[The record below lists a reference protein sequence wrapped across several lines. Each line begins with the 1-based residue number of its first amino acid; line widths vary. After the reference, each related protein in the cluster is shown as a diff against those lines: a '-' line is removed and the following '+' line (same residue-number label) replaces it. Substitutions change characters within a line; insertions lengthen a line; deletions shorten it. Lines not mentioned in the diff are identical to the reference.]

1 MSSNTVSG
9 AKVLVAGGGGFIG
22 GHLAA
27 RLLDEGF
34 TVRVV
39 DRKPP
44 EQWFQRF
51 DAVENVVAD
60 LNFRDACQDACRG
73 VSHVYNLA
81 SDMGGMGFLESNKA
95 LCMLSVL
102 CDTHLLQ
109 AALDQGCQRLFY
121 ASSASV
127 YHSTAAAAAD
137 VQAFRE
143 SDAYPAD
150 PLDGYGWEKL
160 FTERMCRHFRE
171 DFGLATRVARF
182 HNIYGP
188 YGSWNDGREKAPAA
202 MIRKALIAK
211 ATGNHAIEIWGDGTQ
226 TRSFTYVDDCVTG
239 IRKLMDSDVTEP
251 LNVGSSELVTINQLV
266 DIVEELA
273 DIKLERRYNLS
284 APQGINGRNSDNTL
298 IQQHL
303 SWEPT
308 MRLRDGMRQTY
319 AWIKREYEQSLAT
332 TRGS

>member
-1 MSSNTVSG
+1 MSGN
-9 AKVLVAGGGGFIG
+9 KVLVAGGGGFIG

-27 RLLDEGF
+27 RLLDKGF
-34 TVRVV
+34 AVRVV

-51 DAVENVVAD
+51 DAAENVVAD
-60 LNFRDACQDACRG
+60 LNFREACQDACRG
-73 VSHVYNLA
+73 IAHVYNLA

-109 AALDQGCQRLFY
+109 AALDQGCERLFY

-127 YHSTAAAAAD
+127 YYSTAVEAAD
-137 VQAFRE
+137 VQAFKE

-202 MIRKALIAK
+202 MIRKALIAR
-211 ATGNHAIEIWGDGTQ
+211 ATGNHSIEIWGDGTQ

-251 LNVGSSELVTINQLV
+251 VNVGSSELVTINQLV
-266 DIVEELA
+266 DIVEEIA
-273 DIKLERRYNLS
+273 EIKLERRYNLA

-298 IQQHL
+298 IQQRL
-303 SWEPT
+303 GWEPT
-308 MRLRDGMRQTY
+308 IRLREGMRQTY
-319 AWIKREYEQSLAT
+319 AWIAREYEQSLAT
-332 TRGS
+332 THRD

>member
-1 MSSNTVSG
+1 MSKKT
-9 AKVLVAGGGGFIG
+9 VLVAGGGGFIG

-27 RLLDEGF
+27 RLLAEGF
-34 TVRVV
+34 AVRVV

-51 DAVENVVAD
+51 DAAENVVAD
-60 LNFRDACQDACRG
+60 LSFREACQAACDG
-73 VSHVYNLA
+73 VAHVYNLA

-102 CDTHLLQ
+102 GDTHLLQ
-109 AALDQGCQRLFY
+109 AALDRGCERLFY

-127 YHSTAAAAAD
+127 YHSTETQAAD
-137 VQAFRE
+137 VQAFKE

-188 YGSWNDGREKAPAA
+188 YGSWDDGREKAPAA
-202 MIRKALIAK
+202 MIRKAIHAR
-211 ATGNHAIEIWGDGTQ
+211 ATGDPRIEIWGDGTQ

-239 IRKLMDSDVTEP
+239 IRKLMESDVVEP
-251 LNVGSSELVTINQLV
+251 TNVGSSELVTINGLV
-266 DIVEELA
+266 DIVEEIA
-273 DIKLERRYNLS
+273 GIRLERRYNLS
-284 APQGINGRNSDNTL
+284 APRGINGRNSDNTL
-298 IQQHL
+298 IQERL
-303 SWEPT
+303 GWEP
-308 MRLRDGMRQTY
+308 RIPLREGMRTTFD
-319 AWIKREYEQSLAT
+319 WILAQYQSNFVAG
-332 TRGS
+332 RP